1 MLGSAS
7 PRPSGGRASSWVRI
21 SGLFPTS
28 PTLFGVCFDLRD
40 SFITPHSYGLD
51 SITDDDERRP
61 TLEHLFD
68 DNIYM
73 LRAIDRDLPVDV
85 RLPHLSS
92 RGLSLADSVLSQRS
106 ASVQSV
112 ASIPVRY
119 LSCHVFAL
127 ANGRFSQRSASV
139 QSVASIPVCYLSCY
153 VFAIANRRFSQ
164 PSLSPD
170 PAAAPYSVVPPC
182 PLTLPL
188 LGWLR
193 VGGPGGLVDGLFGS
207 GLVVGVR
214 LFYMLYLFNLE
225 CVPMLLCACFV
236 PL

>member
-61 TLEHLFD
+61 TLEHLFN

-92 RGLSLADSVLSQRS
+92 RGLCLADSVLSQRS
-106 ASVQSV
+106 PS
-112 ASIPVRY
+112 
-119 LSCHVFAL
+119 
-127 ANGRFSQRSASV
+127 SQL
-139 QSVASIPVCYLSCY
+139 VASIPVCYLSCY

-164 PSLSPD
+164 RSLSPD

>member
-73 LRAIDRDLPVDV
+73 LRAIDRDIPVDV

-92 RGLSLADSVLSQRS
+92 RGLCLADSVLSQRS
-106 ASVQSV
+106 PSSQLV

-119 LSCHVFAL
+119 LSCHVFAI

-153 VFAIANRRFSQ
+153 VFASANRRFSQ

-188 LGWLR
+188 LRWLR
-193 VGGPGGLVDGLFGS
+193 VGGPGVWLTGCLGLGW
-207 GLVVGVR
+207 
-214 LFYMLYLFNLE
+214 
-225 CVPMLLCACFV
+225 LLAFV
-236 PL
+236 FFTCCIYSI